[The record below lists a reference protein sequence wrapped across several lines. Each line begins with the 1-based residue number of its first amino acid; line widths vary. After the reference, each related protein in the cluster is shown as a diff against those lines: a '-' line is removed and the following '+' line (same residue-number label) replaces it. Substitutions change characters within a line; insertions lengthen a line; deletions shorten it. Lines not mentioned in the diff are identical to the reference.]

1 MCPFSSFA
9 DWAVDCDFVGPVLRQ
24 YKRLW
29 SSEASFNSYVA
40 SRGMDPW
47 SVLFRC
53 AVHASLAVCIAIT
66 PRGRS
71 CCDSGAILWS
81 LHCDH
86 DSDLVVIPGPQC
98 FILCQPALRL
108 HCVAPDCSTRTC
120 SDQTN
125 TKKLGVTGKKELKIL
140 ENSLFCCAQNSLWDT
155 GRPGFTEILTP

>member
-9 DWAVDCDFVGPVLRQ
+9 AWAVDCDFVGPVLRQ

-98 FILCQPALRL
+98 LCKTCNAKHACKTLRQSSYKALG
-108 HCVAPDCSTRTC
+108 PY
-120 SDQTN
+120 
-125 TKKLGVTGKKELKIL
+125 
-140 ENSLFCCAQNSLWDT
+140 SLSLLFWEDVC
-155 GRPGFTEILTP
+155 

>member
-1 MCPFSSFA
+1 VCLVSSFA
-9 DWAVDCDFVGPVLRQ
+9 DWAGDCDFAGPVLRQ

-29 SSEASFNSYVA
+29 STVVSFNSYVA

-66 PRGRS
+66 PSGRS

-86 DSDLVVIPGPQC
+86 DCDFLFIPGHSVLKSLPGAC
-98 FILCQPALRL
+98 PLALG
-108 HCVAPDCSTRTC
+108 TRE
-120 SDQTN
+120 SERVHI
-125 TKKLGVTGKKELKIL
+125 KKTPRSCGQSHGEEGGRRSGKFWKIL
-140 ENSLFCCAQNSLWDT
+140 F
-155 GRPGFTEILTP
+155 

>member
-66 PRGRS
+66 PSGRS

-98 FILCQPALRL
+98 FILCQ
-108 HCVAPDCSTRTC
+108 HCVSTAWPRIVAPERVQIK
-120 SDQTN
+120 QTPRSLESRGRRN
-125 TKKLGVTGKKELKIL
+125 LKFWKIL
-140 ENSLFCCAQNSLWDT
+140 FFVVPKILFGIQADQASLRF
-155 GRPGFTEILTP
+155 